1 MLRISFYASLFIL
14 FYTWLGYFLL
24 LALLAKFYNKKWKQQ
39 NIYPSIT
46 ILLTVHNEEKLISKR
61 LDNLL
66 SQDYPVGLFEVLV
79 ASDGSTDKT
88 NKITGSFIVRDK
100 RIRLYVTS
108 GGGKSATQNSA
119 VPLAKN
125 DVIVL
130 TDADT
135 LFETDTV
142 KQIAKNFADKR
153 VGCVSGR
160 LELNRVPGSV
170 AENQGSY
177 WKFEM
182 ALRRMESQ
190 IGVMHT
196 ATGQVMAFRKDLFR
210 HFDPKY
216 GDDCIIPLDILE
228 QGYRVVHDD
237 EAIAYD
243 SFPSSVKG
251 ELRARTRMT
260 LRNITCTLSKYRLLN
275 PFRHPGLCW
284 AIISHKIL
292 RWLTPFFM
300 LAALVSNVFL
310 VSEGTFYLTTG
321 VAQALFYLLGL
332 VGLVGQVF
340 KIRIPLASQIF
351 SFLLA
356 NTGFLLGV
364 LQAAA
369 GRHVTA
375 YRNKETCQGA

>member
-1 MLRISFYASLFIL
+1 MESAFWVSLWLL
-14 FYTWLGYFLL
+14 FYTWGIYGLCVKVISWSSKKGICSEGFL
-24 LALLAKFYNKKWKQQ
+24 AD
-39 NIYPSIT
+39 IT
-46 ILLTVHNEEKLISKR
+46 VLVTVFNEEDNVKSR

-66 SQDYPVGLFEVLV
+66 AQRVDQQRLHILV

-88 NKITGSFIVRDK
+88 NAIVETYEKKNGRV
-100 RIRLYVTS
+100 RLLKMV
-108 GGGKSATQNSA
+108 GRGKSITQNVA
-119 VPLAKN
+119 IPMANGQIV
-125 DVIVL
+125 VL

-135 LFETDTV
+135 LFAPDTV
-142 KQIAKNFADKR
+142 EKLVRHFSEPD

-160 LELNRVPGSV
+160 LVLKEADGSV
-170 AENQGSY
+170 AESQGLY
-177 WKFEM
+177 WNFEM
-182 ALRRMESQ
+182 ALRRMESAT
-190 IGVMHT
+190 GLMHT
-196 ATGQVMAFRKDLFR
+196 ASGGIMAFRKDLFR
-210 HFDPKY
+210 PFDPKY

-243 SFPSSVKG
+243 SFPSSMKG

-300 LAALVSNVFL
+300 LAVLVSNVFL
-310 VSEGTFYLTTG
+310 VNEGTFYLATG
-321 VAQALFYLLGL
+321 VLQALFYLLGL
-332 VGLVGQVF
+332 VGLVGEVF

-364 LQAAA
+364 LQASA